1 MIRIFAGMVLGWM
14 AFTPEGK
21 KLTNAVTKKALNE
34 VQKTLKETGIIEDDV
49 SKPESAS
56 E

>member
-1 MIRIFAGMVLGWM
+1 MLRIIAGMALGWM

-21 KLTNAVTKKALNE
+21 KITNSIAKKAIDE
-34 VQKTLKETGIIEDDV
+34 VSKTLKDTGIIEDDV
-49 SKPESAS
+49 SESESKS